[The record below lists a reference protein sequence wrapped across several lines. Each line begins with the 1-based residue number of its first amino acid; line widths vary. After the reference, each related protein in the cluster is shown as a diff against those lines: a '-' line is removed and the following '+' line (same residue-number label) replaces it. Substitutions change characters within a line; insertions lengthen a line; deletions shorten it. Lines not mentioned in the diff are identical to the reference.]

1 VSYEKAVFRG
11 ALNFRCHLQNALFTS
26 GKNFNMTHPLTE
38 NERILIEKIRNND
51 QSALAN
57 VFTKY
62 YRDLVTFAWSFCR
75 DSQLSEEIVQDVFL
89 RIWENRAS
97 LECHTSLKS
106 YLLKAVQNRC
116 FNWIKQQE
124 VRNRFAE
131 MVLASPVLAENDT
144 DNYILHSEL
153 EQRLQTALEKLPEEI
168 AEAFRLSRLDH
179 FSYREISEKL
189 LVSVRT
195 VEVRISKA
203 LHLIKSE
210 LSDLLLF

>member
-1 VSYEKAVFRG
+1 
-11 ALNFRCHLQNALFTS
+11 
-26 GKNFNMTHPLTE
+26 MTHPLTE

-51 QSALAN
+51 QSALATI
-57 VFTKY
+57 FKQY

-89 RIWENRAS
+89 RIWENRVS
-97 LECHTSLKS
+97 LDCHSSLKS
-106 YLLKAVQNRC
+106 YLLKAVQNRSI
-116 FNWIKQQE
+116 NWIRHQE
-124 VRNRFAE
+124 VKNRYTDII
-131 MVLASPVLAENDT
+131 LTSPVLAENDT

-153 EQRLQTALEKLPEEI
+153 EQRLKTALDKLPVEV
-168 AEAFRLSRLDH
+168 AETFRLSRLDQ

-203 LHLIKSE
+203 LLLIKSE
-210 LSDLLLF
+210 LGDLLLFCLLLFPLLL